1 VRIRNKISDI
11 IRETVKSIPG
21 VDPAELDVLALVE
34 FGRDSAHGDLT
45 TPVAMRLA
53 KKTRE
58 NPRKLAEHIAA
69 SIRDAG
75 ESLAGSVERVE
86 VAGPGFINV
95 FLSRA
100 CWLDLVRRIL
110 AEGPRYGRS
119 NVGNR
124 RRVQLEFAS
133 ANPTGPLSVA
143 HGRQAALGGVLA
155 NILEC
160 IGFDV
165 STEYW
170 VNDCGNQ
177 ILKLGESVY
186 VRYMQQIG
194 RKAGEFPGDGYKGEY
209 IKEMAHD
216 VAARE
221 GAKYA
226 DMPRD
231 EAVRELGRLAADA
244 ILAQIIADFKR
255 FGLEYTSVFSQRRFE
270 SEGHIERLLER
281 MRGLGLAYEDDGAVW
296 LRAEDHGD
304 SKNRVLV
311 KSDGTWAYRLS
322 DIAYHESKFD
332 RGFER
337 VVDMLGPDHHGHIQ
351 TMQAAMTALGHDV
364 SAVRFVVVQHCT
376 IIRGGEKIKMSTRA
390 GELITLDEVI
400 NEVGV
405 DVARFFFLTRKTD
418 SHLDFDL
425 ELARKQSLD
434 NPVYYVQYAHARIA
448 SIMRKAV
455 EAGRLEAADVT
466 HGVCSANGG
475 DELEALEDRDI
486 ALAAK
491 LGRFGAVLEEA
502 GVELEPHRLTNYL
515 QELAAEFH
523 NFYTQCTV
531 IGDDERLTR
540 ARLRL
545 VGAVKVVL
553 GNALHLLG
561 VHIPEEM

>member
-1 VRIRNKISDI
+1 MRIRSKISDI
-11 IRETVKSIPG
+11 IRETIKPVPG

-53 KKTRE
+53 KKTHE
-58 NPRKLAEHIAA
+58 NPRKLAEQIAA
-69 SIRDAG
+69 AIRDAG
-75 ESLAGSVERVE
+75 EALAGSVERVE
-86 VAGPGFINV
+86 VAGPGFINI

-100 CWLDLVRRIL
+100 CWLALIRRIL

-124 RRVQLEFAS
+124 RKVQLEFAS

-155 NILEC
+155 NILEF

-209 IKEMAHD
+209 IKEMARD

-226 DMPRD
+226 DMPRE
-231 EAVRELGRLAADA
+231 EAVRELGRSTADT
-244 ILAQIIADFKR
+244 ILEQIIADFKR
-255 FGLEYTSVFSQRRFE
+255 FGLEYTSVFSQRKFE
-270 SEGHIERLLER
+270 SEGHVERLLGR
-281 MRGLGLAYEDDGAVW
+281 MRGLGLAYDDDGAVW
-296 LRAEDHGD
+296 IRTEDHGD

-322 DIAYHESKFD
+322 DIAYHESKFA

-351 TMQAAMTALGHDV
+351 TMQAAMTVLGHEV
-364 SAVRFVVVQHCT
+364 SAVRFLVVQHCT
-376 IIRGGEKIKMSTRA
+376 IIRGGEKVKMSTRA
-390 GELITLDEVI
+390 GELITLDEI
-400 NEVGV
+400 IDEVGV

-425 ELARKQSLD
+425 ELAKKQSLD

-455 EAGRLEAADVT
+455 EAGRLDPTDVT
-466 HGVCSANGG
+466 RGVYSATGG
-475 DELEALEDRDI
+475 EELEALEDRDI

-502 GVELEPHRLTNYL
+502 GLELEPHRLTNYL

-540 ARLRL
+540 ARLQL

-561 VHIPEEM
+561 VNIPETM

>member
-1 VRIRNKISDI
+1 MRIRSKISDI
-11 IRETVKSIPG
+11 IRETIKPVPG

-53 KKTRE
+53 KKTHE
-58 NPRKLAEHIAA
+58 NPRKLAEQIAA
-69 SIRDAG
+69 AIRDAG
-75 ESLAGSVERVE
+75 EALAGSVERVE
-86 VAGPGFINV
+86 VAGPGFINI

-100 CWLDLVRRIL
+100 CWLALIRRIL

-124 RRVQLEFAS
+124 RKVQLEFAS

-155 NILEC
+155 NILEF

-209 IKEMAHD
+209 IKEMARD

-226 DMPRD
+226 DMPRE
-231 EAVRELGRLAADA
+231 EAVRELGRSTADT
-244 ILAQIIADFKR
+244 ILEQIIADFKR
-255 FGLEYTSVFSQRRFE
+255 FGLEYTSVFSQRKFE
-270 SEGHIERLLER
+270 SEGHVERLLGR
-281 MRGLGLAYEDDGAVW
+281 MRGLGLAYDDDGAVW
-296 LRAEDHGD
+296 IRTEDHGD

-322 DIAYHESKFD
+322 DIAYHESKFARGLD
-332 RGFER
+332 RA
-337 VVDMLGPDHHGHIQ
+337 VDLLGPDHHGHIQ
-351 TMQAAMTALGHDV
+351 TMQAAMTVLGHEV
-364 SAVRFVVVQHCT
+364 SAVRFLVVQHCT
-376 IIRGGEKIKMSTRA
+376 IIRGGEKVKMSTRA
-390 GELITLDEVI
+390 GELITLDEI
-400 NEVGV
+400 IDEVGV

-425 ELARKQSLD
+425 ELAKKQSLD

-455 EAGRLEAADVT
+455 EAGRLDPTDVT
-466 HGVCSANGG
+466 RGVYSATGG
-475 DELEALEDRDI
+475 EELEALEDRDI

-502 GVELEPHRLTNYL
+502 GLELEPHRLTNYL

-540 ARLRL
+540 ARLQL

-561 VHIPEEM
+561 VNIPETM